1 MNLIES
7 FGACLIFAIL
17 FAGII
22 GAPAAVIP
30 IALLLLAL
38 SLSDLL

>member
-7 FGACLIFAIL
+7 FGSCLIFAIL

-22 GAPAAVIP
+22 GAPLAAIP
-30 IALLLLAL
+30 IALILLAL